1 MDVNNFR
8 NCQSVANQNGL
19 PGRMG
24 APLELIQELDRSISH
39 STDQRRSAMLRHLT
53 DLYLVGSEQY
63 SEDEI
68 DLIDD
73 VFVRLV
79 STIEQ
84 SARALLA
91 IRLAPVMVAPPKI
104 LRVLACDNAIE
115 VASPVLTQAA
125 RLDIDTLIQK
135 TGTSARHFPPQNITG
150 GADRSAGGARRPAS
164 RPEHGQESRSN
175 VLR

>member
-1 MDVNNFR
+1 
-8 NCQSVANQNGL
+8 
-19 PGRMG
+19 MG
-24 APLELIQELDRSISH
+24 APLELIQELDSSITH
-39 STDQRRSAMLRHLT
+39 STDQRRSVMLRHLT

-91 IRLAPVMVAPPKI
+91 IRLGPVMVAPP
-104 LRVLACDNAIE
+104 RSCAC
-115 VASPVLTQAA
+115 SPAMTPS
-125 RLDIDTLIQK
+125 R
-135 TGTSARHFPPQNITG
+135 SPP
-150 GADRSAGGARRPAS
+150 RSSRRPQGS
-164 RPEHGQESRSN
+164 ISTP
-175 VLR
+175 